1 MSEISDLLARLEAAD
16 VPMSPA
22 IRDAMLTVDV
32 ESFTD
37 YDSTPFYHDRPLVF
51 TETDGGGIKTISA
64 PHMICTLLHHLEL
77 EEGDEVLLLGAKGGY
92 LAALIGHIVGVDGRV
107 TVVDPNRQV
116 IDHVRNHLRDFD
128 SEATFHTRKMRQI
141 NHTPPNL
148 PSPLNRVLV
157 TGSLTELPSWVDNRI
172 ADGGFI
178 IAPLGGRIAQ
188 RLIKRE
194 KQGDLFDTDLG
205 GVLFG
210 PVDIGETEVE
220 STGSRELA
228 GLFEDAL
235 EIGTEL
241 GVFDAD
247 EANSLRALAAELRQL
262 SENLPPVA
270 FVTDVDE
277 DPWSVDDEDP
287 NDISIHFDELT
298 DPIFMQ
304 GLSDHPLFD
313 LLAHAAEWLTP
324 LWPTIMAL
332 LDTKMQHPGAPDA
345 TFEDFGFGH
354 HEDLIP

>member
-22 IRDAMLTVDV
+22 IRDAMLSVDI
-32 ESFTD
+32 ESFSD
-37 YDSTPFYHDRPLVF
+37 YDPTPFYHDRPLVF
-51 TETDGGGIKTISA
+51 TETDEGGIKTISA

-77 EEGDEVLLLGAKGGY
+77 DEGDEVLLLGAKGGY
-92 LAALIGHIVGVDGRV
+92 LAALIGHIVGPDGGV

-116 IDHVRNHLRDFD
+116 IEHVRNHLRDFD
-128 SEATFHTRKMRQI
+128 SDTTFHTRKMRAI

-157 TGSLTELPSWVDNRI
+157 TGFLTELPTWVEERV
-172 ADGGFI
+172 ADGGFV

-194 KQGDLFDTDLG
+194 KQGNLFDTDLG

-210 PVDIGETEVE
+210 PVDICETEAE
-220 STGSRELA
+220 STDSRELA

-241 GVFDAD
+241 GVFDND
-247 EANSLRALAAELRQL
+247 EAECLRALAAELRQL
-262 SENLPPVA
+262 PENLPPVA
-270 FVTDVDE
+270 LVANVEDDLWDAGDE
-277 DPWSVDDEDP
+277 DS
-287 NDISIHFDELT
+287 NDIFIHFDELT
-298 DPIFMQ
+298 EEV
-304 GLSDHPLFD
+304 SEHPLFD
-313 LLAHAAEWLTP
+313 LLENASEWLTP
-324 LWPTIMAL
+324 LWPTMMAL
-332 LDTKMQHPGAPDA
+332 LETKMQHPGAPDA

-354 HEDLIP
+354 HEDLVP

>member
-32 ESFTD
+32 ESFSD
-37 YDSTPFYHDRPLVF
+37 YDPTPFYHDRPLVF
-51 TETDGGGIKTISA
+51 TETDEGGIKTISA

-77 EEGDEVLLLGAKGGY
+77 DEGDEVLLLGAKGGY
-92 LAALIGHIVGVDGRV
+92 LAALIGHIVGPDGGV

-116 IDHVRNHLRDFD
+116 IDHVRNQLRDFD

-157 TGSLTELPSWVDNRI
+157 TGSLTELPPWVENRA

-210 PVDIGETEVE
+210 PVDICETEAE
-220 STGSRELA
+220 PTGSRELA

-241 GVFDAD
+241 GVFDTD

-262 SENLPPVA
+262 PENLPPVA
-270 FVTDVDE
+270 LVADVDD
-277 DPWSVDDEDP
+277 DPWSADDDDP
-287 NDISIHFDELT
+287 NDIFIHFDEVAEEL
-298 DPIFMQ
+298 PE
-304 GLSDHPLFD
+304 HPLFD
-313 LLAHAAEWLTP
+313 ILADASEWLTP
-324 LWPTIMAL
+324 LWPTMMAL
-332 LDTKMQHPGAPDA
+332 LETKMQHPGAPDA
-345 TFEDFGFGH
+345 TFDDFGFGH